1 MNKSCSATNIRLLGV
16 PSVYYSRNTPFPAKG
31 YALLA
36 VLLLVPGNEL
46 ARQKAAALLWEDVAQ
61 TRAMANLRQLLV
73 RVQSKQPEAGPL
85 IETTQTRISLG
96 PGAQSSDLAAFLQSC
111 KATDL
116 EGMMSGIEQ
125 FTGELLDGMEFEGE
139 QLNLWL
145 LTERASLREKLF
157 NRAAA
162 ALEETTRFGADRGGN
177 IGKIADRLLA
187 FEPDSPECYRIISKA
202 YGRCG
207 DQDGVD
213 RIDRL
218 MNSVLNPALPRV
230 PGNTSSKPSG
240 TVWVAPTGVKP
251 VEERPAPPK
260 PPVPRVAF
268 SSPRH
273 IDQHPNAQLAE
284 AFVEDVANSFSRFK
298 TFVVVSPFSTMRDFR
313 GGNISN
319 WEKIRSNYS
328 VQSFLLPGSQK
339 ISFTVIDDGTGEIIW
354 SAEYSME
361 PEDLHYTFRL
371 LAKTVAANLAQQI
384 ERQMLDSGRSINAQS
399 YLHVLR
405 GQNLIKTCNL
415 SMIRR
420 ARKEFRQG
428 LTYDKDLSIARA
440 RIAQTMQLEWLLLG
454 GTDPHLL
461 HRAKAEA
468 DAAIEIDSTAG
479 IGYWMAAVIALYQ
492 RDYATSEAKFQE
504 AETLSPNS
512 SDLLIQ
518 HADALA
524 HFGKPKDAWNRF
536 KHAIDLNPLAPDIY
550 WWAGASI
557 AFKLADY
564 AEAVRLCKQ
573 MDDEE
578 PALRILTASL
588 ALDGQIE
595 SARQY
600 ARRLMDVYPGMTAQ
614 EISRFMPDKNPE
626 NSKIFLEGLKLA
638 GFD

>member
-1 MNKSCSATNIRLLGV
+1 MNKSSSGTNIRLLGV

-116 EGMMSGIEQ
+116 EGMMAGIEQ

-273 IDQHPNAQLAE
+273 IDQHPDAQLAE

-313 GGNISN
+313 GGNVSN

>member
-1 MNKSCSATNIRLLGV
+1 MNKSSSGTNIRLLGV

-73 RVQSKQPEAGPL
+73 RVQSRQPEAGPL

-162 ALEETTRFGADRGGN
+162 ALEETTRFGADRGG
-177 IGKIADRLLA
+177 KIADRLLA

-230 PGNTSSKPSG
+230 PGNTSGKSSG

-273 IDQHPNAQLAE
+273 IDQHPDAQLAE

-313 GGNISN
+313 GGNLSN

-492 RDYATSEAKFQE
+492 RDYTTSEAKFQE

-524 HFGKPKDAWNRF
+524 HFGKPKDAWKRF

-578 PALRILTASL
+578 PALRVLTASL

-614 EISRFMPDKNPE
+614 EIVRFQPDKNPE
-626 NSKIFLEGLKLA
+626 NNKIFLEGLKLA

>member
-1 MNKSCSATNIRLLGV
+1 MNKSSSATNIRLLGV

-218 MNSVLNPALPRV
+218 MNSVLNSALPRV
-230 PGNTSSKPSG
+230 PGNTSGKPSG

-492 RDYATSEAKFQE
+492 RDYTTSEAKFQE

>member
-1 MNKSCSATNIRLLGV
+1 MNKSSSATNIRLLGV
-16 PSVYYSRNTPFPAKG
+16 PSVYHSRNTPFPAKG

-230 PGNTSSKPSG
+230 PGNTSGRPSG

-313 GGNISN
+313 GGNVSN

>member
-1 MNKSCSATNIRLLGV
+1 M
-16 PSVYYSRNTPFPAKG
+16 
-31 YALLA
+31 LA

-116 EGMMSGIEQ
+116 EGMMAGIEQ

-230 PGNTSSKPSG
+230 PGNTSGKPSG

-328 VQSFLLPGSQK
+328 VQSFLLPGSQQ

>member
-1 MNKSCSATNIRLLGV
+1 MNKSSSATNIRLLGV

-116 EGMMSGIEQ
+116 EGMMAGIEQ

-230 PGNTSSKPSG
+230 PGNTSGKPSG

-328 VQSFLLPGSQK
+328 VQSFLLPGSQQ

>member
-1 MNKSCSATNIRLLGV
+1 M
-16 PSVYYSRNTPFPAKG
+16 
-31 YALLA
+31 LA

-116 EGMMSGIEQ
+116 EGMMAGIEQ

-218 MNSVLNPALPRV
+218 MNSVLNSALPRV
-230 PGNTSSKPSG
+230 PGNTSGKPSG

-313 GGNISN
+313 GGNVSN

-492 RDYATSEAKFQE
+492 RDYTTSEAKFQE

>member
-230 PGNTSSKPSG
+230 PGNTSGKPSG

-492 RDYATSEAKFQE
+492 RDYTTSEAKFQE

>member
-1 MNKSCSATNIRLLGV
+1 MNKSSSGTNIRLLGV

-73 RVQSKQPEAGPL
+73 RVQSRQPEAGPL

-273 IDQHPNAQLAE
+273 IDQHPDAQLAE

-313 GGNISN
+313 GGNLSN

-492 RDYATSEAKFQE
+492 RDYTTSEAKFQE

-518 HADALA
+518 HADRSQSTCTGHLLVGGCEHRLQAGRLRRGRPA
-524 HFGKPKDAWNRF
+524 VQADGRRGTCIARPDGKPRSRRANRER
-536 KHAIDLNPLAPDIY
+536 KAICAASHGRISGDDRTGNRSLPTRQESREQQDLS
-550 WWAGASI
+550 GR
-557 AFKLADY
+557 
-564 AEAVRLCKQ
+564 AE
-573 MDDEE
+573 
-578 PALRILTASL
+578 T
-588 ALDGQIE
+588 
-595 SARQY
+595 
-600 ARRLMDVYPGMTAQ
+600 RRLRLGKPIY
-614 EISRFMPDKNPE
+614 RR
-626 NSKIFLEGLKLA
+626 KLCLIRH
-638 GFD
+638 FT

>member
-1 MNKSCSATNIRLLGV
+1 MNKSSSATNIRLLGV

-116 EGMMSGIEQ
+116 EGMMAGIEQ

-273 IDQHPNAQLAE
+273 IDQHPDAQLAE

-313 GGNISN
+313 GGNVSN

>member
-1 MNKSCSATNIRLLGV
+1 MNKSCSTTNIRLLGV

-116 EGMMSGIEQ
+116 EGMMAGIEQ

-230 PGNTSSKPSG
+230 PGNTSGKPSG

-273 IDQHPNAQLAE
+273 IDQHPDAQLAE

-313 GGNISN
+313 GGNVSN

-479 IGYWMAAVIALYQ
+479 IGYWMAAVFALYQ

>member
-1 MNKSCSATNIRLLGV
+1 M
-16 PSVYYSRNTPFPAKG
+16 
-31 YALLA
+31 LA

-116 EGMMSGIEQ
+116 EGMMAGIEQ

-492 RDYATSEAKFQE
+492 RDYTTSEAKFQE

>member
-1 MNKSCSATNIRLLGV
+1 M
-16 PSVYYSRNTPFPAKG
+16 
-31 YALLA
+31 LA

-116 EGMMSGIEQ
+116 EGMMAGIEQ

-230 PGNTSSKPSG
+230 PGNTSGKPSG

-492 RDYATSEAKFQE
+492 RDYTTSEAKFQE

>member
-116 EGMMSGIEQ
+116 EGMMAGIEQ

-313 GGNISN
+313 GGNLSN

-492 RDYATSEAKFQE
+492 RDYTTSEAKFQE

>member
-73 RVQSKQPEAGPL
+73 RVQSRQPEAGPL

-218 MNSVLNPALPRV
+218 MNSVLNSALPRV
-230 PGNTSSKPSG
+230 PGNTSGKPSG

>member
-116 EGMMSGIEQ
+116 EGMMAGIEQ

-273 IDQHPNAQLAE
+273 IDQHPDAQLAE

-313 GGNISN
+313 GGNLSN

-492 RDYATSEAKFQE
+492 RDYTTSEAKFQE

>member
-1 MNKSCSATNIRLLGV
+1 M
-16 PSVYYSRNTPFPAKG
+16 
-31 YALLA
+31 LA

-230 PGNTSSKPSG
+230 PGNTSGKPSG

-492 RDYATSEAKFQE
+492 RDYTTSEAKFQE

>member
-116 EGMMSGIEQ
+116 EGMMAGIEQ

-339 ISFTVIDDGTGEIIW
+339 ISFTVIDDGTGEITW

-492 RDYATSEAKFQE
+492 RDYTTSEAKFQE

>member
-1 MNKSCSATNIRLLGV
+1 MNKSSSATNIRLLGV

-116 EGMMSGIEQ
+116 EGMMAGIEQ

-213 RIDRL
+213 RINRL

>member
-116 EGMMSGIEQ
+116 EGMMAGIEQ

-230 PGNTSSKPSG
+230 PGNTSGKPSG

-492 RDYATSEAKFQE
+492 RDYTTSEAKFQE

>member
-1 MNKSCSATNIRLLGV
+1 M
-16 PSVYYSRNTPFPAKG
+16 
-31 YALLA
+31 LA

-116 EGMMSGIEQ
+116 EGMMAGIEQ

-313 GGNISN
+313 GGNLSN

-492 RDYATSEAKFQE
+492 RDYTTSEAKFQE

>member
-1 MNKSCSATNIRLLGV
+1 MNKSCSTTNIRLLGV

-230 PGNTSSKPSG
+230 PGNTSGKPSG

-328 VQSFLLPGSQK
+328 VQSFLLPGSQQ

-361 PEDLHYTFRL
+361 PDDLHYTFRL

>member
-116 EGMMSGIEQ
+116 EGMMAGIEQ

-492 RDYATSEAKFQE
+492 RDYTTSEAKFQE

-524 HFGKPKDAWNRF
+524 HFGKPKDAWKRF

>member
-1 MNKSCSATNIRLLGV
+1 M
-16 PSVYYSRNTPFPAKG
+16 
-31 YALLA
+31 LA

-116 EGMMSGIEQ
+116 EGMMAGIEQ

-230 PGNTSSKPSG
+230 PGNTSGKPLG

-273 IDQHPNAQLAE
+273 IDQHPDAQLAE

-313 GGNISN
+313 GGNLSN

-492 RDYATSEAKFQE
+492 RDYTTSEAKFQE

>member
-1 MNKSCSATNIRLLGV
+1 MNKSSSGTNIRLLGV

-73 RVQSKQPEAGPL
+73 RVQSRQPEAGPL

-230 PGNTSSKPSG
+230 PGNTSGKPSG

>member
-1 MNKSCSATNIRLLGV
+1 MNKSSSATNIRLLGV

-116 EGMMSGIEQ
+116 EGMMAGIEQ

-273 IDQHPNAQLAE
+273 IDQHPDAQLAE

>member
-1 MNKSCSATNIRLLGV
+1 M
-16 PSVYYSRNTPFPAKG
+16 
-31 YALLA
+31 LA

-73 RVQSKQPEAGPL
+73 RVQSRQPEAGPL

-218 MNSVLNPALPRV
+218 MNSVLNSALPRV
-230 PGNTSSKPSG
+230 PGNTSGKPSG

>member
-1 MNKSCSATNIRLLGV
+1 MNKSSSATNIRLLGV

-116 EGMMSGIEQ
+116 EGMMAGIEQ

-273 IDQHPNAQLAE
+273 IDQHPDAQLAE

-313 GGNISN
+313 GGNVSN

-536 KHAIDLNPLAPDIY
+536 KHAIDLNPLAPDIN

>member
-1 MNKSCSATNIRLLGV
+1 MNKSSSGSNIRLLGV

-36 VLLLVPGNEL
+36 VLLLVPGNVL
-46 ARQKAAALLWEDVAQ
+46 ARQKVAALLWEDVSQ
-61 TRAMANLRQLLV
+61 SRAMANLRQLLV
-73 RVQSKQPEAGPL
+73 RVQSRQPESGPL

-96 PGAQSSDLAAFLQSC
+96 PGAQSSDLAAFLHSC
-111 KATDL
+111 NATDL
-116 EGMMSGIEQ
+116 DGMMVGIEQ
-125 FTGELLDGMEFEGE
+125 FGGELLDGMEFEGE

-177 IGKIADRLLA
+177 IAKIADRLLA

-218 MNSVLNPALPRV
+218 MNSVLNPSLPGV
-230 PGNTSSKPSG
+230 PGNASGKPAG
-240 TVWVAPTGVKP
+240 QGMTVPASVKP
-251 VEERPAPPK
+251 VEQRAAPQK
-260 PPVPRVAF
+260 APVPRVAF

-273 IDQHPNAQLAE
+273 IDQHPDAQLAE

-313 GGNISN
+313 GGNISK

-328 VQSFLLPGSQK
+328 VQSFLLPGSQR
-339 ISFTVIDDGTGEIIW
+339 ISFTVLDDGTGEIIW

-361 PEDLHYTFRL
+361 PDDLHYTFRL

-384 ERQMLDSGRSINAQS
+384 ERQMLDTGRAINSQS

-468 DAAIEIDSTAG
+468 DAAIEIDSSAG

-492 RDYATSEAKFQE
+492 RDYTTSEAKFQE

-524 HFGKPKDAWNRF
+524 HFGKPKEAWKRF

-573 MDDEE
+573 MQDEE
-578 PALRILTASL
+578 PALRVLTASL
-588 ALDGQIE
+588 ALDGQIDL
-595 SARQY
+595 ARQY

-614 EISRFMPDKNPE
+614 EIVRFQPDKNPE
-626 NSKIFLEGLKLA
+626 NNRIFLEGLKLA

>member
-116 EGMMSGIEQ
+116 EGMMAGIEQ

-492 RDYATSEAKFQE
+492 RDYTTSEAKFQE

>member
-1 MNKSCSATNIRLLGV
+1 M
-16 PSVYYSRNTPFPAKG
+16 
-31 YALLA
+31 LA

-492 RDYATSEAKFQE
+492 RDYTTSEAKFQE

>member
-1 MNKSCSATNIRLLGV
+1 M
-16 PSVYYSRNTPFPAKG
+16 
-31 YALLA
+31 LA

-116 EGMMSGIEQ
+116 EGMMAGIEQ

-273 IDQHPNAQLAE
+273 IDQHPDAQLAE

-313 GGNISN
+313 GGNVSN

>member
-1 MNKSCSATNIRLLGV
+1 M
-16 PSVYYSRNTPFPAKG
+16 
-31 YALLA
+31 LA

-116 EGMMSGIEQ
+116 EGMMAGIEQ

-273 IDQHPNAQLAE
+273 IDQHPDAQLAE

-313 GGNISN
+313 GGNVSN

-428 LTYDKDLSIARA
+428 LMYDKDLSIARA

-492 RDYATSEAKFQE
+492 RDYTTSEAKFQE

>member
-1 MNKSCSATNIRLLGV
+1 MNKSSSATNIRLLGV

-116 EGMMSGIEQ
+116 EGMMAGIEQ

-273 IDQHPNAQLAE
+273 IDQHPDAQLAE

-313 GGNISN
+313 GGNVSN

-492 RDYATSEAKFQE
+492 RDYTTSEAKFQE

>member
-1 MNKSCSATNIRLLGV
+1 
-16 PSVYYSRNTPFPAKG
+16 
-31 YALLA
+31 
-36 VLLLVPGNEL
+36 
-46 ARQKAAALLWEDVAQ
+46 
-61 TRAMANLRQLLV
+61 
-73 RVQSKQPEAGPL
+73 
-85 IETTQTRISLG
+85 
-96 PGAQSSDLAAFLQSC
+96 
-111 KATDL
+111 
-116 EGMMSGIEQ
+116 
-125 FTGELLDGMEFEGE
+125 
-139 QLNLWL
+139 
-145 LTERASLREKLF
+145 
-157 NRAAA
+157 
-162 ALEETTRFGADRGGN
+162 
-177 IGKIADRLLA
+177 RLLA

-361 PEDLHYTFRL
+361 PDDLHYTFRL

>member
-1 MNKSCSATNIRLLGV
+1 M
-16 PSVYYSRNTPFPAKG
+16 
-31 YALLA
+31 LA

-116 EGMMSGIEQ
+116 EGMMAGIEQ

-339 ISFTVIDDGTGEIIW
+339 ISFTVIDDGTGEITW

-492 RDYATSEAKFQE
+492 RDYTTSEAKFQE

>member
-1 MNKSCSATNIRLLGV
+1 MNKSSSATNIRLLGV

-116 EGMMSGIEQ
+116 EGMMAGIEQ